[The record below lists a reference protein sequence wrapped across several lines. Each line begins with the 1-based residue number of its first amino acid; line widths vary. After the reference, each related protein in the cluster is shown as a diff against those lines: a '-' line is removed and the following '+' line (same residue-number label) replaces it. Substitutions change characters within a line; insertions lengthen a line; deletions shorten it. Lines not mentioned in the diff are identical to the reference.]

1 MFTIQAVFALIS
13 YINITLPQAFKTSA
27 WLLFIEEGMRTNFK
41 KGIVA
46 SAIVA
51 TFALTACEQKS
62 APEQT
67 VLATETVKESE
78 SNALNNQTA
87 EDKQQALSVLY
98 LQAKQVLFKQRAMSA
113 TMFGLTKKDVGDVV
127 NSKTELYGPENEA
140 ELRAKLLKIST
151 EIAAIDLRDGT
162 LTAKN
167 NQQVMAGL
175 TRYFAGSPDFTIG
188 FIDTWM
194 GLSPFVVNQIN
205 GPLIDMPR
213 IMQNDQAITT
223 EQQALDYIARLGQF
237 DLVAASI
244 IEKQAKDA
252 EQDWLPPKV
261 TLQGA
266 INYLSAFTSSAV
278 DSHVFVTVFATKVN
292 AIEALTSQQKQALIA
307 QATDKVEKV
316 VYPAFKSVEQASR
329 KLLTQ
334 ARAESGIWAQP
345 NGSKYYQ
352 DAIKQLGDSDLSPA
366 KIHQIGLGEV
376 ARISTE
382 MDAILKA
389 EGYSK
394 GTVGERMVAL
404 NEEPRFL
411 YEDSKAGREELLSD
425 INGYIQDITTK
436 MAPVFKTTPSY
447 QVEVKAFPVE
457 VQDGAPGGQYTSPAV
472 DGSKPG
478 VYWINLRDMKA
489 NPKFALKTLTY
500 HEANPGHHWQIAL
513 NLDQAELPFLRRIAP
528 YNAYTE
534 GWALYS
540 EQVAYE
546 LGMYENDPF
555 GDLGRLQAELFRAVR
570 LVVDTGMHD
579 KRWTREQA
587 ITYMAEK
594 TGSAKS
600 DVISEIERYMAWPGQ
615 ALGYK
620 LGMLKM
626 LSLREMAKAQLGTA
640 FDLAEFHDVVLLNG
654 AVPMAVLERNVKHW
668 LASK

>member
-1 MFTIQAVFALIS
+1 MK
-13 YINITLPQAFKTSA
+13 N
-27 WLLFIEEGMRTNFK
+27 NHK
-41 KGIVA
+41 KGVLA
-46 SAIVA
+46 TAIIA
-51 TFALTACEQKS
+51 ALTLTACDSQKPTEQNQVAIEASKVS
-62 APEQT
+62 EKAT
-67 VLATETVKESE
+67 VQEVET
-78 SNALNNQTA
+78 A
-87 EDKQQALSVLY
+87 QQRLSSLY
-98 LQAKQVLFKQRAMSA
+98 LQAKQALFKQRALSA
-113 TMFGLTKKDVGDVV
+113 TMFGLSKQDVGIAV
-127 NSKTELYGPENEA
+127 NSEIELYGSKDEA
-140 ELRAKLLKIST
+140 ELRTTLLKLSKD
-151 EIAAIDLRDGT
+151 IAAVELDNADITLR
-162 LTAKN
+162 N

-175 TRYFAGSPDFTIG
+175 TRYFAGSADFTIG

-223 EQQALDYIARLGQF
+223 EQQAQEYIARLGQF
-237 DLVAASI
+237 DVVAASI
-244 IEKQAKDA
+244 IEKQTADAK
-252 EQDWLPPKV
+252 QNWLPPKV
-261 TLQGA
+261 TLTGA
-266 INYLSAFTSSAV
+266 INYLSSFTSAPAE
-278 DSHVFVTVFATKVN
+278 SHVFVTVFTTKVN
-292 AIEALTSQQKQALIA
+292 TIKDLTSQQKQLLIE
-307 QATDKVEKV
+307 QAIEKVKNV

-329 KLLTQ
+329 QLLSK
-334 ARAESGIWAQP
+334 ARVESGIWAQP
-345 NGSKYYQ
+345 KGSEYYQ

-366 KIHQIGLGEV
+366 QIHQIGLDEV
-376 ARISTE
+376 ARISSA
-382 MDAILKA
+382 MDTILK
-389 EGYSK
+389 EQGYNN

-411 YEDSKAGREELLSD
+411 YEDSKAGREELLAD
-425 INGYIQDITTK
+425 INGYITEITTK

-513 NLDQAELPFLRRIAP
+513 NLDQADLPFLRRIAP
-528 YNAYTE
+528 YNAYIE

-570 LVVDTGMHD
+570 LVVDTGIHD

-587 ITYMAEK
+587 ITYMADK

-626 LSLREMAKAQLGTA
+626 LSLREQAKKQLGEA

-654 AVPMAVLERNVKHW
+654 AVPMAVLERNVNHW